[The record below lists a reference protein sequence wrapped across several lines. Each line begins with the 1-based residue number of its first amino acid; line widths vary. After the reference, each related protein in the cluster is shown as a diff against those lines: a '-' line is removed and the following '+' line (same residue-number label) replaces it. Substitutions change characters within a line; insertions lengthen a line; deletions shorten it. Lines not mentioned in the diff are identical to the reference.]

1 MKCELY
7 LSACSLLTEIV
18 NREWQRAWRIEH
30 RVADGSWMLEE
41 GRGKREEG
49 ITKVK
54 ISPTGSQMYLGRISH
69 CRGRIKPRKVV

>member
-30 RVADGSWMLEE
+30 RAESIGYRRQENDFS
-41 GRGKREEG
+41 
-49 ITKVK
+49 
-54 ISPTGSQMYLGRISH
+54 
-69 CRGRIKPRKVV
+69 